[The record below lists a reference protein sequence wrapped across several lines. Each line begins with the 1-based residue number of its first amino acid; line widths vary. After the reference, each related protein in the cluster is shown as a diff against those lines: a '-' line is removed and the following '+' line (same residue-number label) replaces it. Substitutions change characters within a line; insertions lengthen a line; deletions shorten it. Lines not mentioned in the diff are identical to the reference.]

1 MSTYSKR
8 ILAGALSLAL
18 CLSPAA
24 LAAKT
29 EEPPLVA
36 AVEGLSPLLYEPDP
50 AAGYRAALAELA
62 GLGYSEQQAEQLWA
76 RLGERAMGLAPRL
89 LDCLALE
96 NSRLDREARYLA
108 YAQAHPEAETA
119 EIVTQVNLDLDLTP
133 YDDARPIDDP
143 ADPLV
148 LVNKY
153 HGLPEVYV
161 PELEKLG
168 GRYGVGSMVP
178 EAAAAFRA
186 MADAAKQD
194 GISLRSVSAYR
205 SYQTQQGLYQH
216 YVSIDGKAN
225 AQRYSARPGYSEHQT
240 GLALDINTASISA
253 HFENTAEY
261 AWLRANGARFGFLLR
276 YPQEKESITGYRY
289 EPWHYRYVGQAIA
302 RTCMDQGLT
311 YEEYLAAQT
320 QPGENQAPALFWQGQ
335 ALDLGDRVTR
345 LSGVTYVDAAALA
358 AALGWTGETGE
369 DGVLRLSDGL
379 HKIELPV
386 GRRALLD
393 GMLVRLSGPT
403 VERSGGRCLP
413 LSDLC
418 PLLGVQATVT
428 DQGVELDP
436 RQAAL

>member
-1 MSTYSKR
+1 
-8 ILAGALSLAL
+8 
-18 CLSPAA
+18 
-24 LAAKT
+24 
-29 EEPPLVA
+29 
-36 AVEGLSPLLYEPDP
+36 
-50 AAGYRAALAELA
+50 
-62 GLGYSEQQAEQLWA
+62 
-76 RLGERAMGLAPRL
+76 MGLAPRL

-96 NSRLDREARYLA
+96 NSCLDREARYLA

-153 HGLPEVYV
+153 HGLPETYV

-225 AQRYSARPGYSEHQT
+225 AERYSARPGYSEHQT

-261 AWLRANGARFGFLLR
+261 AWLRANCARFGFLLR
-276 YPQEKESITGYRY
+276 YPKEKESITGYRY

-302 RTCMDQGLT
+302 QTCMDQGLT
-311 YEEYLAAQT
+311 YEEYLAAQV

-335 ALDLGDRVTR
+335 ALDLGDKVTR

-358 AALGWTGETGE
+358 AALGWAGETGE
-369 DGVLRLSDGL
+369 DGVLRLSDGR

-393 GMLVRLSGPT
+393 GMTIRLSGPT
-403 VERSGGRCLP
+403 VERGGGRCLP

-418 PLLGVQATVT
+418 PLLGVQTAVT
-428 DQGVELDP
+428 DRGVELSP
-436 RQAAL
+436 IQAAL

>member
-96 NSRLDREARYLA
+96 NSCLDREARYLA

-153 HGLPEVYV
+153 HGLPETYV

-225 AQRYSARPGYSEHQT
+225 AERYSARPGYSEHQT

-261 AWLRANGARFGFLLR
+261 AWLLANCARFGFLLR
-276 YPQEKESITGYRY
+276 YPKEKESITGYRY
-289 EPWHYRYVGQAIA
+289 EPWHYRYVGQDIA

-428 DQGVELDP
+428 DQGVELAP

>member
-62 GLGYSEQQAEQLWA
+62 GLGYSQQQAEQLWA

-108 YAQAHPEAETA
+108 YAQAHPEAEAA

-133 YDDARPIDDP
+133 YDDALPIDDP

-225 AQRYSARPGYSEHQT
+225 AERYSARPGYSEHQT

-253 HFENTAEY
+253 HFENTVEY
-261 AWLRANGARFGFLLR
+261 AWLQENCAKFGFMLR
-276 YPQEKESITGYRY
+276 YPQDKESITGYRY

-302 RTCMDQGLT
+302 QTCMDQGLT
-311 YEEYLAAQT
+311 YEEYLAAQV

-335 ALDLGDRVTR
+335 ALDLGDKVTR

-428 DQGVELDP
+428 DQGVELAP
-436 RQAAL
+436 RQATL

>member
-1 MSTYSKR
+1 
-8 ILAGALSLAL
+8 
-18 CLSPAA
+18 
-24 LAAKT
+24 
-29 EEPPLVA
+29 
-36 AVEGLSPLLYEPDP
+36 
-50 AAGYRAALAELA
+50 
-62 GLGYSEQQAEQLWA
+62 
-76 RLGERAMGLAPRL
+76 MGLAPRL

-108 YAQAHPEAETA
+108 YAQAHPEAEAA

-225 AQRYSARPGYSEHQT
+225 AERYSARPGYSEHQT

-261 AWLRANGARFGFLLR
+261 AWLRANCARFGFLLR
-276 YPQEKESITGYRY
+276 YPREKESITGYRY
-289 EPWHYRYVGQAIA
+289 EPWHYRYVGQDIA

-335 ALDLGDRVTR
+335 ALNLGDRVTR

-428 DQGVELDP
+428 DQGVELAP
-436 RQAAL
+436 RQATL

>member
-1 MSTYSKR
+1 
-8 ILAGALSLAL
+8 
-18 CLSPAA
+18 
-24 LAAKT
+24 
-29 EEPPLVA
+29 
-36 AVEGLSPLLYEPDP
+36 
-50 AAGYRAALAELA
+50 
-62 GLGYSEQQAEQLWA
+62 
-76 RLGERAMGLAPRL
+76 MGLAPRL

-153 HGLPEVYV
+153 HGLSETYV

-178 EAAAAFRA
+178 DAAAAFRA
-186 MADAAKQD
+186 MADAAKAD

-205 SYQTQQGLYQH
+205 SYETQTGLYNR

-225 AQRYSARPGYSEHQT
+225 AERYSARPGYSEHQT

-253 HFENTAEY
+253 HFENTVEY
-261 AWLRANGARFGFLLR
+261 AWLQENCAKFGFMLR
-276 YPQEKESITGYRY
+276 YPQDKESITGYRY

-302 RTCMDQGLT
+302 QTCMDQGLT
-311 YEEYLAAQT
+311 YEEYLAAQV

-335 ALDLGDRVTR
+335 ALDLGDKVTR

-358 AALGWTGETGE
+358 AALGWAGETGE
-369 DGVLRLSDGL
+369 DGVLCLSDGR

-393 GMLVRLSGPT
+393 GTLVRLSGPT

-428 DQGVELDP
+428 DQGVELAP

>member
-153 HGLPEVYV
+153 HGLSETYV

-276 YPQEKESITGYRY
+276 YPREKESITGYRY

-428 DQGVELDP
+428 DQGVELAP

>member
-96 NSRLDREARYLA
+96 NSRLDRETRYLA

-178 EAAAAFRA
+178 KAAAAFRA

-369 DGVLRLSDGL
+369 DGVLRLSNGL

-428 DQGVELDP
+428 DQGVELAP

>member
-50 AAGYRAALAELA
+50 AAGYRTALAELA
-62 GLGYSEQQAEQLWA
+62 GLGYSQQQAEQLWA

-153 HGLPEVYV
+153 HGLPETYV

-253 HFENTAEY
+253 HFEHTAEY
-261 AWLRANGARFGFLLR
+261 AWLRANCARFGFLLR
-276 YPQEKESITGYRY
+276 YPREKESITGYRY

-358 AALGWTGETGE
+358 AALGWMGETGE

-428 DQGVELDP
+428 DQGVELAP
-436 RQAAL
+436 RQATL

>member
-178 EAAAAFRA
+178 KAAAAFRA

-320 QPGENQAPALFWQGQ
+320 QLGENQAPALFWQGQ

-428 DQGVELDP
+428 DQGVELAP

>member
-178 EAAAAFRA
+178 KAAAAFRA

-428 DQGVELDP
+428 DQGVELAP

>member
-1 MSTYSKR
+1 MSTSSKR
-8 ILAGALSLAL
+8 ILAGALALAL

-24 LAAKT
+24 LAAKS

-50 AAGYRAALAELA
+50 AAGYRAALSALTE
-62 GLGYSEQQAEQLWA
+62 LGYSNDQAEQLWS
-76 RLGERAMGLAPRL
+76 RLGERSLGLDARL
-89 LDCLALE
+89 LACLALD
-96 NSRLDREARYLA
+96 NSRLDREARYLS
-108 YAQAHPEAETA
+108 YAQAHPEASA
-119 EIVTQVNLDLDLTP
+119 QEIVTQVNLDLDLAP

-143 ADPLV
+143 SDPLV

-153 HGLPEVYV
+153 HGLPETYV

-178 EAAAAFRA
+178 DAAAAFRA
-186 MADAAKQD
+186 MADAAKAD

-205 SYQTQQGLYQH
+205 SYQTQQGLYNH

-225 AQRYSARPGYSEHQT
+225 AERYSARPGYSEHQT

-261 AWLRANGARFGFLLR
+261 AWLQANCAKFGFMLR
-276 YPQEKESITGYRY
+276 YPQDKESITGYRY

-302 RTCMDQGLT
+302 QTCMDQGLT
-311 YEEYLAAQT
+311 YEEYLAAQA

-335 ALDLGDRVTR
+335 ALDLGDKVTR
-345 LSGVTYVDAAALA
+345 LSGVTYVDASALA

-369 DGVLRLSDGL
+369 DGVLRLSDGQ

-393 GMLVRLSGPT
+393 GMTIRLSGPT
-403 VERSGGRCLP
+403 VERGGGRCLP

-418 PLLGVQATVT
+418 PLLGVQTAVT
-428 DQGVELDP
+428 DRGVELSP
-436 RQAAL
+436 IQAAL

>member
-108 YAQAHPEAETA
+108 YAQAHPEAEAA

-205 SYQTQQGLYQH
+205 SYLTQQGLYQH

-225 AQRYSARPGYSEHQT
+225 AERYSARPGYSEHQT

-261 AWLRANGARFGFLLR
+261 AWLQANCARFGFLLR

-289 EPWHYRYVGQAIA
+289 EPWHYRYVGQDIA

-335 ALDLGDRVTR
+335 ALNLGDRVTR

-428 DQGVELDP
+428 DQGVELAP

>member
-133 YDDARPIDDP
+133 YDDALPIDDP

-153 HGLPEVYV
+153 HDLSETYV

-194 GISLRSVSAYR
+194 GISLHSVSAYR

-225 AQRYSARPGYSEHQT
+225 AERYSARPGYSEHQT

-261 AWLRANGARFGFLLR
+261 AWLQANCARFGFLLR

-289 EPWHYRYVGQAIA
+289 EPWHYRYVGQDIA

-311 YEEYLAAQT
+311 YEEYLAARA

-428 DQGVELDP
+428 DQGVELAP

>member
-62 GLGYSEQQAEQLWA
+62 GLGYSQQQAEQLWA

-133 YDDARPIDDP
+133 YDDALPIDDP

-153 HGLPEVYV
+153 HGLSETYV

-178 EAAAAFRA
+178 DAAAAFRA
-186 MADAAKQD
+186 MADAAKAD
-194 GISLRSVSAYR
+194 GVSLRSVSAYR
-205 SYQTQQGLYQH
+205 SYETQTGLYNR

-225 AQRYSARPGYSEHQT
+225 AERYSARPGYSEHQT

-261 AWLRANGARFGFLLR
+261 AWLRAHCARFGFLLR
-276 YPQEKESITGYRY
+276 YPREKESITGYRY
-289 EPWHYRYVGQAIA
+289 EPWHYRYVGQDIA

-311 YEEYLAAQT
+311 YEEYLAAQV

-393 GMLVRLSGPT
+393 GTLVRLSGPT

-428 DQGVELDP
+428 DQGVELAP

>member
-108 YAQAHPEAETA
+108 YAQAHPEAEAA

-133 YDDARPIDDP
+133 YDDALPIDDP
-143 ADPLV
+143 VDPLV

-225 AQRYSARPGYSEHQT
+225 AERYSARPGYSEHQT

-261 AWLRANGARFGFLLR
+261 AWLRANCAKFGFLLR

-393 GMLVRLSGPT
+393 GTLVRLSGPT

-428 DQGVELDP
+428 DQGVELAP

>member
-108 YAQAHPEAETA
+108 YAQAHPEAEAA

-133 YDDARPIDDP
+133 YDDALPIDDP

-153 HGLPEVYV
+153 HGLSETYV

-311 YEEYLAAQT
+311 YEEYLAARA

-428 DQGVELDP
+428 DQGVELAP

>member
-96 NSRLDREARYLA
+96 NSRLDRETRYLA

-178 EAAAAFRA
+178 KAAAAFRA

-428 DQGVELDP
+428 DQGVELAP

>member
-108 YAQAHPEAETA
+108 YAQAHPEAEAA

-143 ADPLV
+143 ADSLV

-205 SYQTQQGLYQH
+205 SYLTQQGLYQH

-225 AQRYSARPGYSEHQT
+225 AERYSARPGYSEHQT

-261 AWLRANGARFGFLLR
+261 AWLQANCARFGFLLR
-276 YPQEKESITGYRY
+276 YPKEKESITGYRY

-428 DQGVELDP
+428 DQGVELAP
-436 RQAAL
+436 RQATL

>member
-108 YAQAHPEAETA
+108 YAQAHPEAEAA

-153 HGLPEVYV
+153 HGLPETYV

-289 EPWHYRYVGQAIA
+289 EPWHYRYVGQDIA

-428 DQGVELDP
+428 DQGVELAP

>member
-108 YAQAHPEAETA
+108 YAQAHPETEAA

-153 HGLPEVYV
+153 HGLSETYV

-225 AQRYSARPGYSEHQT
+225 AERYSARPGYSEHQT

-261 AWLRANGARFGFLLR
+261 AWLLANCARFGFLLR
-276 YPQEKESITGYRY
+276 YPKEKESITGYRY
-289 EPWHYRYVGQAIA
+289 EPWHYRYVGQDIA

-428 DQGVELDP
+428 DQGVELAP

>member
-50 AAGYRAALAELA
+50 AAGYHAALAELA

-108 YAQAHPEAETA
+108 YVQAHPEAETA

-153 HGLPEVYV
+153 HGLSETYV

-225 AQRYSARPGYSEHQT
+225 AERYSARPGYSEHQT

-261 AWLRANGARFGFLLR
+261 AWLRANCARFGFLLR
-276 YPQEKESITGYRY
+276 YPREKESITGYRY
-289 EPWHYRYVGQAIA
+289 EPWHYRYVGQDIA
-302 RTCMDQGLT
+302 RTCMDRGLT

-428 DQGVELDP
+428 DQGVELAP

>member
-50 AAGYRAALAELA
+50 ATGYRAALAELA

-108 YAQAHPEAETA
+108 YAQAHPEAEAA

-153 HGLPEVYV
+153 HGLPETYV

-225 AQRYSARPGYSEHQT
+225 AERYSARPGYSEHQT

-261 AWLRANGARFGFLLR
+261 AWLWANCARFGFLLR
-276 YPQEKESITGYRY
+276 YPREKESITGYRY
-289 EPWHYRYVGQAIA
+289 EPWHYRYVGQDIA

-428 DQGVELDP
+428 DQGVELAP
-436 RQAAL
+436 RQATL

>member
-50 AAGYRAALAELA
+50 ATGYRAALAELA

-96 NSRLDREARYLA
+96 NSRLDREARYLV

-153 HGLPEVYV
+153 HGLSETYV

-225 AQRYSARPGYSEHQT
+225 AERYSARPGYSEHQT

-261 AWLRANGARFGFLLR
+261 AWLRANCARFGFLLR
-276 YPQEKESITGYRY
+276 YPKEKESITGYRY
-289 EPWHYRYVGQAIA
+289 EPWHYRYVGQDIA

-428 DQGVELDP
+428 DQGVELAP